1 MLVKGGIFYNTSVLG
16 LSSAERSGAEVSPD
30 SGGRSIAL
38 GAISPFGSRIV
49 VGNFGNSPDS
59 RQSRLGNRSQTSS
72 YLQGRNHSMD
82 KSITSFVGID
92 VAKDT
97 LDIHICQDGRRLS
110 TSNDTKGYRE
120 IIRFLPEPTTC
131 LIVMEAT
138 GNYQRS
144 LAEALVDA
152 GHYVA
157 VANPRQVRDFAR
169 GLGILAKTDKLD
181 AKVLSRYAE
190 QARPRTIAKTPE
202 KQAQIAALVARR
214 RQLVALRTA
223 EKNRLTPTL
232 PKSVCKSLKQVLQ
245 CLDKQIVTIDHEIQM
260 LIDSDDDWN
269 DKAELLV
276 SVPGVGPITV
286 ASLLAEL
293 PELGHLNRQEIAA
306 LVGVAPFNRD
316 SGQFRGTRSIFGGRA
331 SVRSALYMAALSAKR
346 YNPTIRTFAD
356 RLASQGKPPKVV
368 ITACMRKLLV
378 ILNTMLKNN
387 TPWSPQNA

>member
-1 MLVKGGIFYNTSVLG
+1 MD
-16 LSSAERSGAEVSPD
+16 SS
-30 SGGRSIAL
+30 
-38 GAISPFGSRIV
+38 IV
-49 VGNFGNSPDS
+49 
-59 RQSRLGNRSQTSS
+59 
-72 YLQGRNHSMD
+72 
-82 KSITSFVGID
+82 SFVGID
-92 VAKDT
+92 VAKSR
-97 LDIHICQDGRRLS
+97 LDIHVRQDGRRFS

-120 IIRFLPEPTTC
+120 IIKNLPEPRTC

-138 GNYQRS
+138 GDYQRS
-144 LAEALVDA
+144 VAEALVDA

-169 GLGILAKTDKLD
+169 ALGILAKTDKLD
-181 AKVLSRYAE
+181 AEVLSRYAE
-190 QARPRTIAKTPE
+190 QVRPRTITKTPE

-223 EKNRLTPTL
+223 EKNRLTSTL
-232 PKSVCKSLKQVLQ
+232 PKSVRKSLKQVIQ
-245 CLDKQIVTIDHEIQM
+245 CLDKQIVTIDHEIQT
-260 LIDSDDDWN
+260 LVDSDDDWN

-331 SVRSALYMAALSAKR
+331 SVRCALYMAALSAR
-346 YNPTIRTFAD
+346 RHNPTIRTFAD
-356 RLASQGKPPKVV
+356 RLASQGKPPKVI
-368 ITACMRKLLV
+368 ITACIRKLLV

-387 TPWSPQNA
+387 TPWNPQNV